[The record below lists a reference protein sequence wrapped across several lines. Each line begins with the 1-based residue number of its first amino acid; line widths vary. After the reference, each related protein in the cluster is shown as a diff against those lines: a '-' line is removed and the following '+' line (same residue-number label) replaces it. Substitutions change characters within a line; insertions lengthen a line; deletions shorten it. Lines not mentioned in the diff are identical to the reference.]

1 MIDPPRHLTPEG
13 RKIFHETCNRVASDS
28 RDPERFAGIIA
39 MYAQAHAEWQMLS
52 ASVLEEGVVITTSSG
67 RMIANPRIQVRDAA
81 HQRMERL
88 MEALGLSPNSPIAK
102 DDVWDPDTVETIE
115 EIEAEIAEMVEM
127 MEMAEEAGPE
137 APIDDADHD
146 APEPNRPEPTPHGGR
161 HV

>member
-28 RDPERFAGIIA
+28 RDPERFAGMIA

-102 DDVWDPDTVETIE
+102 DDVWDPDTVETLD
-115 EIEAEIAEMVEM
+115 EIEA
-127 MEMAEEAGPE
+127 EMAEEAGPE

-146 APEPNRPEPTPHGGR
+146 APEPDGLTNGSDPDE
-161 HV
+161 